1 MTNPTIVGAGRD
13 RLLNFIPWL
22 IRKFTGWKFRIYVS
36 SVRIIPTSDDTAL
49 YKLWSLYNIF
59 WCCDKFRDG
68 TSNCSGKKGPPRVH
82 ASCLHL
88 LIPFV
93 CRDFFAG
100 ALGQVLSVAS
110 PTESRVRCSRVVS
123 RGSSYRNAEN
133 CYEHLSLKMKLIT
146 LLLPCL
152 LNTICLSAIDASN
165 RHVRLVLLS
174 FCLPLFL

>member
-1 MTNPTIVGAGRD
+1 M
-13 RLLNFIPWL
+13 
-22 IRKFTGWKFRIYVS
+22 
-36 SVRIIPTSDDTAL
+36 
-49 YKLWSLYNIF
+49 
-59 WCCDKFRDG
+59 
-68 TSNCSGKKGPPRVH
+68 
-82 ASCLHL
+82 
-88 LIPFV
+88 

-110 PTESRVRCSRVVS
+110 PTGRRVRCSRVVS

-146 LLLPCL
+146 LLLPCS

-174 FCLPLFL
+174 FCLPLFFLTAQENESDCGVFVCLVRMSCYPHQLSSKFLNCNNVIRVYDTQGIYECSWYDIN